1 MSLTRDLTKLIRSKP
16 VTDKDLEW
24 AALFVL
30 DTLGCALGALRT
42 EPARMLKA
50 VAPPETSDVPRRAFY
65 LGGLAHILEMDDLHR
80 DYVPGRK
87 FGRQSALQGLAQY
100 FDLRAVRFRVRC
112 GGPSEAQ

>member
-65 LGGLAHILEMDDLHR
+65 LGGLAHIWKWMTCIATRLLTPAASSFR
-80 DYVPGRK
+80 RLGRS
-87 FGRQSALQGLAQY
+87 RSTAI
-100 FDLRAVRFRVRC
+100 
-112 GGPSEAQ
+112 